1 MKQVKQLLQES
12 SGERTYRVEPSYT
25 STNVASQSFDDE
37 DSSQHMTEGICD
49 SPPLLYSVSS
59 TPPLLELASPV
70 QCSFPTV
77 PVTMSST
84 PLASAS
90 MTSMPNISTS
100 LTFAP
105 MTSRPLV
112 TSTPNAPT
120 SLTFTTI
127 GSTLLTSS
135 PMVSYAPI
143 TLYGSPPPLQ
153 SIHPAHFTNLSM
165 PYSLFVYRIAGNF
178 EGENIDGLAS
188 FRS

>member
-25 STNVASQSFDDE
+25 STNVSSQSFDDE